1 MYLNMLRRDLKDQ
14 KALNVVLFAFMI
26 VATVAMVA
34 GATLLYSFMVG
45 EQMTYEK
52 CNSTDLIV
60 LMPVDQS
67 DAEGARQEVFDAF
80 GSLDIARD
88 MYVSQVVA
96 MSDRTVFV
104 NDEEGESVEAIDGIY
119 IITSKPQE
127 RNIPYTLNGE
137 DFEVPNGCV
146 AVSQLMARRMGIG
159 VGDKLRLVSQMG
171 NVYEFTICEI
181 YRNPIE
187 LTWRFLYLSDRDA
200 ETFYAECPKKTDFFE
215 LNVDAGDGDY
225 VDTLL
230 PIITDTSLQ
239 FEDRGIRTGAVKVAS
254 MNDTGIMVLI
264 IVLST
269 LIVALFVM
277 AMIMMTIDFSIKS
290 MVKREAKQI
299 GMMKAIGV
307 WSFSYKLLY
316 VVKYMAFC
324 VVCGL
329 IGLPL
334 GFMLSEKIYDV
345 FVYDVIFPDKVTM
358 IMIGVSAMLVNIAFI
373 LFFCVLSLR
382 RMNKISVIDA
392 IHGENRGERFTKLPG
407 LSLVKSKTMGV
418 SSFLAVSDILRA
430 LKRYIYLILAYTLG
444 IAAVLFM
451 IQLKDSVLDVSYLQH
466 YFQRGRIDFDLKL
479 EDSYVEKLA
488 QRAGSYSGVYDILND
503 ILEENDI
510 PARLVLTEMCTA
522 DIYHDD
528 VGLVAEMAWQDADI
542 SGLYYL
548 PGGDAPVLYNEVAI
562 SKYHADML
570 GVGIGDY
577 VMLEYD
583 RFSEDHTHTER
594 VTEDFMITG
603 FIDYHGTDLVKVI
616 MSPEFEGAMF
626 TPDYVYS
633 AVIDAPLSEHEAIRN
648 QMQAIWT
655 NGEVKVLSPD
665 DVVNDF
671 LEGYDLIFNMMIAAT
686 AFAAAGVLILLTCLY
701 ENIFIEEE
709 TADIALLKSMGFK
722 RSVIRGWHLI
732 RLTILGVLSMGLS
745 LVFTATLGNKF
756 AETLFVSL
764 LRNYSFKLTV
774 DPIHN
779 FVIVPLIVISGLV
792 IVVYL
797 MTRLTDRIQIWKVR
811 TE

>member
-1 MYLNMLRRDLKDQ
+1 MYLSMLKRDLKDQ

-45 EQMTYEK
+45 EQITYEK

-104 NDEEGESVEAIDGIY
+104 NDEEGERNEAPGGIY
-119 IITSKPQE
+119 VITSKPQE

-137 DFEVPNGCV
+137 DFEIPNGCV
-146 AVSQLMARRMGIG
+146 AISQLMASRMGIG
-159 VGDKLRLVSQMG
+159 VGDKIRLATQMG
-171 NVYEFTICEI
+171 NVYEFTISEI
-181 YRNPIE
+181 YRNPVE
-187 LTWRFLYLSDRDA
+187 LTWTFLYLSDRDA
-200 ETFYAECPKKTDFFE
+200 EIFYGECPKKTDFYE

-225 VDTLL
+225 IDTLL

-239 FEDRGIRTGAVKVAS
+239 FEDRGIITGATKVAS
-254 MNDTGIMVLI
+254 MNDTGIMVII

-269 LIVALFVM
+269 LIVAVFVM

-324 VVCGL
+324 VVSGL

-358 IMIGVSAMLVNIAFI
+358 IMIGVIAMLVNIAFI
-373 LFFCVLSLR
+373 QFFCVISLR

-392 IHGENRGERFTKLPG
+392 IHGENRGERFVKLPG
-407 LSLVKSKTMGV
+407 LSLVRRKTMGIA
-418 SSFLAVSDILRA
+418 SFLAVSDILRA

-451 IQLKDSVLDVSYLQH
+451 IQLKDSVLDISYLQH
-466 YFQRGRIDFDLKL
+466 YFQRGRIDFDLEL
-479 EDSYVEKLA
+479 DDTYIERLV
-488 QRAGSYSGVYDILND
+488 QQAGSYSGVYDILND
-503 ILEENDI
+503 ILEENEI

-528 VGLVAEMAWQDADI
+528 VGLVAEMTWQDADI

-577 VMLEYD
+577 VTLEYD
-583 RFSEDHTHTER
+583 RFSEDHTYTTK
-594 VTEDFMITG
+594 VTEDFMVTG

-616 MSPEFEGAMF
+616 MSPEFEGAFF

-633 AVIDAPLSEHEAIRN
+633 AVIDAPLSEHEAIRD

-655 NGEVKVLSPD
+655 DGEVKVLTPD
-665 DVVNDF
+665 EVINDF

-722 RSVIRGWHLI
+722 QSVIRGWHLI
-732 RLTILGVLSMGLS
+732 RLTILVVLSMGLS
-745 LVFTATLGNKF
+745 ILFTATIGNKF

-792 IVVYL
+792 IAVYL
-797 MTRLTDRIQIWKVR
+797 MTRLTDSIRIWKVR